1 MSLPEDIRSF
11 PVTIGVVDFAFSG
24 RMWADVQVVSGDDEH
39 KLDAAMAWAILYKTG
54 EFLTN
59 YIMDTG
65 EVSRYTLLGT
75 EALNENRVYY
85 NKRYAILVD
94 WLAQNMDDDRN
105 DCLKCKSPMGLR
117 RRTQL
122 I

>member
-1 MSLPEDIRSF
+1 MILHGNFTCSIFDALCNEDS
-11 PVTIGVVDFAFSG
+11 DFNN
-24 RMWADVQVVSGDDEH
+24 DE
-39 KLDAAMAWAILYKTG
+39 LDRAMAWAILYKTG

-117 RRTQL
+117 RRSQML
-122 I
+122 